1 MFTKYNDLKMKSKTF
16 TFFFTKDNLL
26 KTKLIAFLTNTESAI
41 ILTGRQFFA
50 TLLKKI
56 YFYILLF
63 YENTIDFKST

>member
-41 ILTGRQFFA
+41 ILTGRQFFCHPV
-50 TLLKKI
+50 KKSI
-56 YFYILLF
+56 FLYFIVL
-63 YENTIDFKST
+63 